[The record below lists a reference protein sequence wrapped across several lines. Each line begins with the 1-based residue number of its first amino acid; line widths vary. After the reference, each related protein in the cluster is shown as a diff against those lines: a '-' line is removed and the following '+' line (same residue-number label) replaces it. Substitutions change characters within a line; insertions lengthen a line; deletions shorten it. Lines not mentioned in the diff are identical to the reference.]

1 MLVTDL
7 LLPWQQQNW
16 QQLNHYLQQ
25 NRIPQALLISG
36 VRGIGKSN
44 LARQF
49 AYALLCPNRNSDGI
63 NCGTCTYCALIKAGT
78 HPDFIEITLEE
89 DKKVITIN
97 QIRSLIIDSYL
108 KPQFQNY
115 RVIVIQPADAM
126 TISAANAFLKSL
138 EEPQERT
145 ACILLTDKPNNLT
158 ATIRS
163 RCQKIVASP
172 PDVHSLDIWLH
183 ANNLVINAA
192 SYINLVK
199 SSILTLKH
207 LEDSTVLKQRL
218 ECFNDWMVLAM
229 EQANPALVAAK
240 WAAYP
245 EIELLDW
252 ILSWVVDIIKSDY
265 RVQIEIAYNQDFI
278 ISLQKFSQKIGQAEL
293 YELYNQVLG
302 YRQQLSTQLNFQ
314 MMLEDILIC
323 WQELNRR
330 KHHG

>member
-1 MLVTDL
+1 MPVTDL

-63 NCGTCTYCALIKAGT
+63 NCGSCSYCALIKAGN
-78 HPDFIEITLEE
+78 HPDFIEITVED

-108 KPQFQNY
+108 KPQFENY

-126 TISAANAFLKSL
+126 NISAANAFLKSL

-145 ACILLTDKPNNLT
+145 VFILLTDKPYKLT

-172 PDVHSLDIWLH
+172 PDVQSLDTWLY
-183 ANNLVINAA
+183 ANNLAIDAA
-192 SYINLVK
+192 SHINLVK

-207 LEDSTVLKQRL
+207 LEDSNVLKQRL
-218 ECFNDWMVLAM
+218 ECFNDWVALAV
-229 EQANPALVAAK
+229 EQANPAVVAAK

-252 ILSWVVDIIKSDY
+252 MLSWVVDIIKGEY
-265 RVQIEIAYNQDFI
+265 KVKTEITYNQDFI
-278 ISLQKFSQKIGQAEL
+278 MSLQKISQQTRQAGL
-293 YELYNQVLG
+293 YKLYDQVLRC
-302 YRQQLSTQLNFQ
+302 RQQLSTQLNFQ

-323 WQELNRR
+323 WQELNWR
-330 KHHG
+330 KQHG